1 MKHNKTAS
9 AKILKLL
16 AAIIV
21 CAVAFSA
28 TYAAFAADAIVQ
40 GNDKASVDITNTADG
55 YIRVTYKAE
64 TSSKLKVIVVTPKKT
79 QYTYDL
85 GTSKD
90 GEVFPLTEGDGSY
103 SVGVYTNTGG
113 NKYATTFKTDFDV
126 KLRDAYAPFI
136 VPSQYVNYNEKS
148 KTVAKAAEIVKDKKT
163 DLEKVSAVYDYVVG
177 FKYDKEKAASVQSG
191 YLPDVDKIISATPQK
206 GICFD
211 YAAVMT
217 AMLRSQKIPC
227 QLVVGY
233 AGEVYHAWINVYTKE
248 TGWVEG
254 FIQFDGKTWKR
265 MDPTFDS
272 TGGGSGDVQKFIG
285 DGSNYLAKYYY

>member
-1 MKHNKTAS
+1 MKNIN
-9 AKILKLL
+9 AKIIIKGLLSALVAGAL
-16 AAIIV
+16 AAALSV
-21 CAVAFSA
+21 C
-28 TYAAFAADAIVQ
+28 AFAADDVQ
-40 GNDKASVDITNTADG
+40 GNDKASVDLSKTADG

-64 TSSKLKVIVVTPKKT
+64 TSAMLKVIVITPKKT
-79 QYTYDL
+79 QYTYNL

-90 GEVFPLTEGDGSY
+90 GEIFPLTEGDGKY

-126 KLRDAYAPFI
+126 KLRDAYAPFV
-136 VPSQYVNYNEKS
+136 VPSQYVNYSDKS
-148 KTVAKAAEIVKDKKT
+148 KTVVKASEIVKDKKAE
-163 DLEKVSAVYDYVVG
+163 LEKVAAVYDYVIK
-177 FKYDKEKAASVQSG
+177 FQYDKEKAETVQSG
-191 YLPDVDKIISATPQK
+191 YLPDVDKIISASPQK

-248 TGWVEG
+248 TGWIEG

-272 TGGGSGDVQKFIG
+272 TGAGSDSVQKFIG
-285 DGSNYLAKYYY
+285 DGTNYTAKYYY